1 MSGGDDVTRKFI
13 FIKDVENLLKQGKTE
28 MELPEGSRFSP
39 AAWDMVREKNIQLS
53 FTAQPSQ
60 SDVEINVPKRKTQT
74 SREQTVPTNAGLV
87 AVASE
92 DREPSGTVGRFAG
105 RSPYFLVFDYKGRF
119 IDIIK
124 NPYSA
129 ESGGIASRVADLL
142 AASQVSVFVAE
153 QFGQN
158 IKSALSD
165 ENIKYLEI
173 SGSIEEAIKSVF
185 NEKGGDKPVPNK

>member
-1 MSGGDDVTRKFI
+1 MTRKFI

-39 AAWDMVREKNIQLS
+39 AAWDLVREKNIQLS

-60 SDVEINVPKRKTQT
+60 SDVEINVPKPKTQT
-74 SREQTVPTNAGLV
+74 SREQTAPTKAGLV

-92 DREPSGTVGRFAG
+92 DRKPSGAVGRFAG